1 MIYCKKC
8 LIPHTRPNGKFTDG
22 ICTACIYH
30 NSISNIYIDWD
41 ERLKLLKELIKKDK
55 YKTKKGHFDCII
67 GVSGGKDS
75 TRQALW
81 VRDKLKLN
89 PLLVCLTYPPEQI
102 TERGVTNLSNLI
114 NLGFDV
120 IVTSLAPQV
129 WKKTLR
135 EGFFNFTNWAKA
147 SEQAIISSVPKMAIK
162 YGIPLIFW
170 GENPGLQLGDMNT
183 VGENGYDGNNLR
195 YMNTVSGGSLDWF
208 TKVGFKEKLMHPYKY
223 PDIEEF
229 KKANIQ
235 IIYLGWFWNDWS
247 LIDNGMYSAA
257 YGLNVRID
265 NVTKTG
271 DITKVASLD
280 EDWVTLNQMIKYY
293 KFGFGRVTDFV
304 NEEIRL
310 NRINRETAIEL
321 VENYDGNCDEKYIE
335 SFCEYID
342 ITVKDFW
349 KHVHKSVNKN
359 LFKVDKNNEIIRKF
373 KVGMGL

>member
-8 LIPHTRPNGKFTDG
+8 LIPDTRPNGQFTDG
-22 ICTACIYH
+22 ICSACIYH
-30 NSISNIYIDWD
+30 ESISETYIDWD
-41 ERLKLLKELIKKDK
+41 ARLNLLKEIIKRDR
-55 YKTKKGHFDCII
+55 YKSKKGHFDCLI

-89 PLLVCLTYPPEQI
+89 PLLVCLTYPPEQV

-120 IVTSLAPQV
+120 IVTTLAPKI
-129 WKKTLR
+129 WKSVLKK
-135 EGFFNFTNWAKA
+135 GFLESTNWAKA
-147 SEQAIISSVPKMAIK
+147 TEQAIISSVPRVAIR
-162 YGIPLIFW
+162 YDIPLIFW
-170 GENPGLQLGDMNT
+170 GENPGLQLGDMST
-183 VGENGYDGNNLR
+183 VGDTGYDGNNLR

-208 TKVGFKEKLMHPYKY
+208 VKNDFNERLVVPYKY
-223 PDIEEF
+223 PDLDEF
-229 KKANIQ
+229 KKAKIQ

-247 LIDNGMYSAA
+247 LIDNGMYSASN
-257 YGLNVRID
+257 GLNVRTD
-265 NVTKTG
+265 SVTKTG

-310 NRINRETAIEL
+310 NRIKREEAIEI
-321 VENYDGNCDEKYIE
+321 VEKYDGNCDDKYIASFCKYIE
-335 SFCEYID
+335 ISIPE
-342 ITVKDFW
+342 FW
-349 KHVHKSVNKN
+349 KQVHKSVNKE
-359 LFKVDKNNEIIRKF
+359 LFTIDNKGNITRKF
-373 KVGMGL
+373 KVGTGL